1 MDTYHKV
8 LLKLYEV
15 TEGKE
20 SVTIDFK
27 DFLKSIG
34 YFGSYLDIFD
44 RLNQEGWL
52 VETAKQDFVRITHW
66 GIMEAKKTAS
76 APPEALQNLTKEAN
90 RAKAIAN
97 EILENTNNF
106 AKEST
111 KENLA
116 KIEQTISKLNESISI
131 IKANL

>member
-20 SVTIDFK
+20 NKTIDFK

-44 RLNQEGWL
+44 RMNQAGWI
-52 VETAKQDFVRITHW
+52 VETSKQDFVRITHW
-66 GIMEAKKTAS
+66 GIIEAKKTAS
-76 APPEALQNLTKEAN
+76 VPPEALQNLTKETN

-97 EILENTNNF
+97 EILENTNYF

-116 KIEQTISKLNESISI
+116 KIEQSISSMNEI
-131 IKANL
+131 IANIKKNL